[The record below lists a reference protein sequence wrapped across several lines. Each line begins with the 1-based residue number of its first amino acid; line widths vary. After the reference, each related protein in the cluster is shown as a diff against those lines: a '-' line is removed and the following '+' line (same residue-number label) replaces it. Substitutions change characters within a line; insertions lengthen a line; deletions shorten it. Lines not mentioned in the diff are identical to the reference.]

1 MELYFVNPKYLQET
15 HLLNFMVMTCNDY
28 ILVGGLEHFLFSIIY
43 GIILPIDYSI
53 YIIFFRGVET
63 TNQIVSGEALP
74 LNPGKDLWLI
84 LGSPRGRL
92 RNALSRAL
100 REFEAEK
107 PLSAMEIYGILEGL
121 MGGSTWTAGSK
132 VCLKEPNRN
141 GILNMI
147 WKIRP

>member
-1 MELYFVNPKYLQET
+1 MQAKDRKDNVNSSRLS
-15 HLLNFMVMTCNDY
+15 
-28 ILVGGLEHFLFSIIY
+28 GLCRRDLIHGSNESKGKPNHPRI
-43 GIILPIDYSI
+43 GQ
-53 YIIFFRGVET
+53 RGPTRWQDLGPGLVET

-141 GILNMI
+141 GILNMV